1 MEEHILRIRSINKV
15 THDVLSIKLD
25 RPPHYEFLPGQAT
38 EVAINKPG
46 WIEER
51 RPFTFTSLP
60 TDQYL
65 EFTIKTYTDHKGVT
79 NELLSLQA
87 GDELILHDVWGAI
100 SYKGEGLFIAGG
112 AGITPFLS
120 IFRSLNADGKIGHN
134 RLVFANK
141 TEADIIHREELER
154 MLGQQFINVLS
165 LENKPGMSHGFITE
179 EMIRAQIPNENA
191 RFYVCG
197 PPPMMD
203 AVQSILTKIGV
214 GDDAIVV
221 EL

>member
-1 MEEHILRIRSINKV
+1 MDEHILRIRSINKV

-46 WIEER
+46 WTEER

-120 IFRSLNADGKIGHN
+120 IFRSLHAEGRIGGN
-134 RLVFANK
+134 RLIFANK
-141 TEADIIHREELER
+141 AEADIIHREELGK
-154 MLGQQFINVLS
+154 MLGRQFVNILS

-179 EMIRAQIPNENA
+179 EMIRAQIPSENA

-214 GDDAIVV
+214 GNDAIVV

>member
-1 MEEHILRIRSINKV
+1 MEEHILTIRSINKV
-15 THDVLSIKLD
+15 THDVLGIKLD
-25 RPPHYEFLPGQAT
+25 RPPHYDFLPGQAT

-46 WIEER
+46 WTEEK

-60 TDQYL
+60 TDQFL
-65 EFTIKTYTDHKGVT
+65 EFTIKTYPDHKGVT
-79 NELLSLQA
+79 NELLSLQP

-120 IFRSLNADGKIGHN
+120 IFRSLYAAGKTGNN
-134 RLVFANK
+134 RLIFANK
-141 TEADIIHREELER
+141 TEGDIIHRDELER
-154 MLGQQFINVLS
+154 MLGQKFINILS
-165 LENKPGMSHGFITE
+165 LENKPGMSHGYITE
-179 EMIRAQIPNENA
+179 EIIRSQIPHENA

-203 AVQSILTKIGV
+203 AVQSMLSSIGV
-214 GDDAIVV
+214 GNDAIVV